1 MENKVITN
9 DTTINEI
16 SNYFTNL
23 QVDDKDKDK
32 LEYVINLA
40 KVQANNK
47 EKHKA
52 YLKEYRVEHKAKM
65 KEATIKWQ
73 ETNKEAYKESQ
84 KKWAIKNRAYFK
96 EYQRTLRLKKLEALA
111 KLQEQVLENNE
122 NVKQEINHDINI
134 LETFYKV

>member
-1 MENKVITN
+1 MENTVITN
-9 DTTINEI
+9 DATINEI

-32 LEYVINLA
+32 IEYVINLA

-73 ETNKEAYKESQ
+73 ESNKEAYKESQ
-84 KKWAIKNRAYFK
+84 KKWAVKNRAYFK
-96 EYQRTLRLKKLEALA
+96 EYQRTIRLKKLEALA

-134 LETFYKV
+134 LETL